1 MKKFALLLTVLPSL
15 LLSVFNAKAQFTS
28 GGIKKADSLF
38 FAQNWTGAQ
47 KQYRLVLADTSH
59 NGLAWNRLGF
69 CEYNL
74 GNYQAAIG
82 AYQKALMGKPAAP
95 LKAIVYSRRA
105 KVYALQGKIAI
116 SVNDLDSA
124 TAYGYSNL
132 AEMDTLND
140 FGSLRNN
147 PGFKQ
152 IRQKVYFTLNPCMAN
167 AQARQFDFWV
177 GEWNVYP
184 TGTNTLAG
192 HSLVQMVS
200 GGCALLENWEATNG
214 SSSGKS
220 LNFIDEANGKW
231 KQTWVGNY
239 ANGIQ
244 EFVNGQYAD
253 GAMRFTFTTT
263 DAQGHP
269 LTGRFIF
276 YNLGADKVRQFNET
290 SADGGK
296 TWVTAYDFT
305 YIRIKKGKM

>member
-1 MKKFALLLTVLPSL
+1 MKKLTLLMMAPALLA
-15 LLSVFNAKAQFTS
+15 LSVFQAEAQVAFP
-28 GGIKKADSLF
+28 GIKKADSLF
-38 FAQNWTGAQ
+38 FAQNWAGAQ
-47 KQYRLVLADTSH
+47 KQYKVALADTSH
-59 NGLAWNRLGF
+59 NSLAWNRLGF

-74 GNYQAAIG
+74 GNYEAAII
-82 AYQKALMGKPAAP
+82 AYQKALTGKAAAP

-105 KVYALQGKIAI
+105 KVYALQGKIGI
-116 SVNDLDSA
+116 SVDDIDSA
-124 TAYGYSNL
+124 VVYGYSNL
-132 AEMDTLND
+132 AEMDTLKD

-147 PGFKQ
+147 PGFNQ
-152 IRQKVYFTLNPCMAN
+152 TRRKVYITLNPCMAN

-214 SSSGKS
+214 SSTGKS
-220 LNFIDEANGKW
+220 LNFIDGATGKW
-231 KQTWVGNY
+231 KQTWIGNY

-253 GAMRFTFTTT
+253 SAMRFTFTTT
-263 DAQGHP
+263 DAQGHS

-296 TWVTAYDFT
+296 TWVTAYDLT
-305 YIRIKKGKM
+305 YIRIKNEKM

>member
-1 MKKFALLLTVLPSL
+1 MKKLVLLLTVLPLL
-15 LLSVFNAKAQFTS
+15 LLSVFTAKAQFAS
-28 GGIKKADSLF
+28 PGIKKADSLF
-38 FAQNWTGAQ
+38 FAQNWLSAQ
-47 KQYRLVLADTSH
+47 KQYKLALADTSH

-69 CEYNL
+69 CEYHL
-74 GNYQAAIG
+74 GNYEAAIR

-95 LKAIVYSRRA
+95 IKAIVYSRRA
-105 KVYALQGKIAI
+105 KVYALQGKTEI
-116 SVNDLDSA
+116 SLNDIDSA
-124 TAYGYSNL
+124 VVYGYTNL
-132 AEMDTLND
+132 AEMDTLKD
-140 FGSLRNN
+140 FGLLRDNSR
-147 PGFKQ
+147 FKQ
-152 IRQKVYFTLNPCMAN
+152 TRQKVYTSLNPCMAN
-167 AQARQFDFWV
+167 AQARQFDFWA

-192 HSLVQMVS
+192 HSLVQIVS
-200 GGCALLENWEATNG
+200 GGCALLENWDATNG
-214 SSSGKS
+214 SSTGKS
-220 LNFIDEANGKW
+220 LNFVDGTTGKW

-263 DAQGHP
+263 DALGHP

-276 YNLGADKVRQFNET
+276 YNLGANKVRQFNET

-296 TWVTAYDFT
+296 TWVTAYDLT

>member
-1 MKKFALLLTVLPSL
+1 MKKIILLVMALALLVLP
-15 LLSVFNAKAQFTS
+15 VFRAEAQVALP
-28 GGIKKADSLF
+28 GIKKADSLF
-38 FAQNWTGAQ
+38 FAQNWAGAQ
-47 KQYRLVLADTSH
+47 KQYKLVLADTTH

-69 CEYNL
+69 CEYYL
-74 GNYQAAIG
+74 GNYDAAII
-82 AYQKALMGKPAAP
+82 AYQKALMGKVAAP
-95 LKAIVYSRRA
+95 LKAIIYSRMA

-124 TAYGYSNL
+124 AAYGYSNL
-132 AEMDTLND
+132 AEMDTLKD
-140 FGSLRNN
+140 FGSLRNS

-220 LNFIDEANGKW
+220 LNFIDGANGKW

-253 GAMRFTFTTT
+253 SAMRFTFTTA

-276 YNLGADKVRQFNET
+276 YNLGANKVRQFNET

-296 TWVTAYDFT
+296 TWVTAYDLT
-305 YIRIKKGKM
+305 YIRIEKGKM